1 MESLASPRRL
11 FGAALQLRFAQNDK
25 SHGMSKVIV
34 VGAGVNGVT
43 AAIEL
48 KKRGH
53 EVVLVDPGPLP
64 HALAASTDISKAV
77 RAAYGADEDYT
88 ALAERSI
95 KLWRKWNEEFGTT
108 LYHEVG
114 ALFVRRRKMEPGD
127 FEYESLK
134 LLEKRGLKVARMD
147 RPQLWKRFL
156 AWNPEFYRDGVFEI
170 EAGYAESGRAVA
182 MLIGRAKSVG
192 VELRTG
198 SRFICLD
205 ENDNRVKGIVIEEWD
220 RNAVIPGEVEAVT
233 QPPEAAR
240 PGFPSRGDSASAV
253 SRAPSTSLRMTSLS
267 ADFVV
272 MAVGAWTP
280 YLLPFTSTFFRATG
294 QPVFHLRP
302 SEPELFAPER
312 FPVFGADITTTGYYG
327 FPINRDGIVK
337 IANHGPGRE
346 MSPDSSKRMVTTD
359 EERNLR
365 EFLAL
370 TFPSLA
376 DAPIVYTRVCMYCD
390 THDGHFWIARDPRRE
405 GFVVAAG
412 DSGHGFKFAP
422 VLGEIIADAVEG
434 IDNPLL
440 KKFRWRPDVQAGTA
454 TDAARSK

>member
-1 MESLASPRRL
+1 MA
-11 FGAALQLRFAQNDK
+11 K
-25 SHGMSKVIV
+25 TIV
-34 VGAGVNGVT
+34 VGSGINGVT

-64 HALAASTDISKAV
+64 HPLAASTDISKAV

-95 KLWRKWNEEFGTT
+95 KLWRQWNEEFGTK

-114 ALFVRRRKMEPGD
+114 VMFVRRAKMEPGD

-134 LLEKRGLKVARMD
+134 LLEKRGLKVSRMD
-147 RPQLWKRFL
+147 TPQLWKRFP
-156 AWNPEFYRDGVFEI
+156 AWNPELYRDGVLEI
-170 EAGYAESGRAVA
+170 GAGYAESGRTVA
-182 MLIGRAKSVG
+182 LLIERSKSAG
-192 VELRTG
+192 VELREG
-198 SRFICLD
+198 CKFVALD
-205 ENDNRVKGIVIEEWD
+205 EVNRRIT
-220 RNAVIPGEVEAVT
+220 AVIPSEVEAAT
-233 QPPEAAR
+233 QRTKSAR
-240 PGFPSRGDSASAV
+240 SGFQSRGESLKIM
-253 SRAPSTSLRMTSLS
+253 SRGPSTSLGMTRVTG
-267 ADFVV
+267 DVVV

-280 YLLPFTSTFFRATG
+280 YLLPFTKKFFRATG
-294 QPVFHLRP
+294 QPVFHLQP

-327 FPINRDGIVK
+327 FPINRNGVVK
-337 IANHGPGRE
+337 IANHGAGRE
-346 MSPDSSKRMVTTD
+346 MSPDSPARVVTA
-359 EERNLR
+359 EEEKNLR
-365 EFLAL
+365 EFLSS

-390 THDGHFWIARDPRRE
+390 THDGHFWIARDPERE
-405 GFVVAAG
+405 GLVVAAG

-434 IDNPLL
+434 KDNPLL
-440 KKFRWRPDVQAGTA
+440 DKFRWRPEVRAGSG
-454 TDAARSK
+454 TDAARSKAKL